1 MLFLSHPLSRRE
13 ESYWASLPHVFSLKL
28 STYYCKEDRIAVNFR
43 SLPGFGLN
51 PHKKQKTGQ
60 SGDRIDMPFGIG
72 MITFRSVVSFRSVI
86 YLCFGAQILRSSN
99 YILTMSQHI
108 PYSQI
113 LNEHNREFSNKLCS
127 IMTCK
132 LFLTLTYGQR
142 SALTSY
148 LLNRSPTRNP
158 KINNLAV
165 RS

>member
-1 MLFLSHPLSRRE
+1 
-13 ESYWASLPHVFSLKL
+13 
-28 STYYCKEDRIAVNFR
+28 
-43 SLPGFGLN
+43 
-51 PHKKQKTGQ
+51 
-60 SGDRIDMPFGIG
+60 MPFGIG

-99 YILTMSQHI
+99 YILTMSQYI

-113 LNEHNREFSNKLCS
+113 LNEHNREFSNKFCS
-127 IMTCK
+127 IMTCE

-158 KINNLAV
+158 KIDNLAV
-165 RS
+165 TSQILRKKKKNPLYVFFTGSLRRFYYACTVSFKLRGHSQ